1 MAKKKS
7 ERISV
12 NAFEEAAGLKYG
24 ETTTVEWNGLNITVK
39 RRLSLREMVWFA
51 DDVADNCFDDADGTY
66 YPQYEDFLTRRNII
80 ERYTNL
86 TLPQD
91 IEKQYELLT
100 ATSVITCVLA
110 AVDFGQYEE
119 IVDITKKKIEQRRQ
133 SEADGAKRR
142 IDEAYSKIKEIAEEL
157 GKMFSSVT
165 PEDITKLVGA
175 ITDGKLDEHKI
186 VDAYFEKKAEVGET
200 DGKG

>member
-12 NAFEEAAGLKYG
+12 NALEEAAGVQYG
-24 ETTTVEWNGLNITVK
+24 ETTTVEWHGLTITVK
-39 RRLSLREMVWFA
+39 KRLSLREMVWFV

-66 YPQYEDFLTRRNII
+66 YPQYEYFLTQRNVI

-86 TLPQD
+86 TLPQN

-100 ATSVITCVLA
+100 VTGLFAHIVEAI
-110 AVDFGQYEE
+110 DYDQYKE
-119 IVDITKKKIEQRRQ
+119 IVDVIGKKIEQRRQ
-133 SEADGAKRR
+133 SEIEGAKRR
-142 IDEAYSKIKEIAEEL
+142 IDEAYEKIVEITEQL
-157 GKMFSSVT
+157 NKMFAGVT
-165 PEDITKLVGA
+165 PEDISKLVGA
-175 ITDGKLDEHKI
+175 MTDGKFDERKI
-186 VDAYFEKKAEVGET
+186 VDAYFEKKAEVGEA